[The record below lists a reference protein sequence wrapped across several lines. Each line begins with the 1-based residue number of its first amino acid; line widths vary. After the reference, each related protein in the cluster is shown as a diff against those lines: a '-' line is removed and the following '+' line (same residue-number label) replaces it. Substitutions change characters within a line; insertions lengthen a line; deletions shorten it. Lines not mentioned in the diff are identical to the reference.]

1 MVTVYAIFAL
11 FAWVVYRCGYDFI
24 DNPLAVLL
32 SGFVMVGLE
41 QLEAL
46 DLLIWLR
53 SGAATASAARC
64 DESSISRRAQSAL
77 KAFKLNLQRGN
88 EFRLCGDQTLLRLQ
102 RLVHQQARF
111 LGYRPLRLEAT
122 HYVRHQL
129 SHPPIH
135 GWMLGPCHHRGY
147 AALLSLLEERIVDA
161 WVTSDLQDLPDHPR
175 FKVIPLWDW
184 PGELVV
190 DSCHPLS
197 GERRLSRSD
206 LDRFPSL
213 TLPADLYPELA
224 RVIHAKG
231 FGKARRLSRY
241 DVGSWHGLTQ
251 DAATISYGSCLTLQ
265 MDTNLTRL
273 DWDLGLTGG
282 EALIVLSEWTEQPA
296 FALLLED
303 LRRRQLLL
311 QQRHPQLVGH
321 L

>member
-1 MVTVYAIFAL
+1 MAVCLPGFL
-11 FAWVVYRCGYDFI
+11 VV
-24 DNPLAVLL
+24 
-32 SGFVMVGLE
+32 SLE

-53 SGAATASAARC
+53 SGAATARVAQC
-64 DESSISRRAQSAL
+64 DESSISRRTQSAL
-77 KAFKLNLQRGN
+77 KAFKLKLQRGR
-88 EFRLCGDQTLLRLQ
+88 EFLLCGDQTLLRLQ

-122 HYVRHQL
+122 QYVRRQL
-129 SHPPIH
+129 SHPPIP

-147 AALLSLLEERIVDA
+147 ATLLSLLEDRIVDA

-175 FKVIPLWDW
+175 FQVIPLWDW

-190 DSCHPLS
+190 DPSHPLS

-213 TLPADLYPELA
+213 ALPIDLYPELA

-231 FGKARRLSRY
+231 FGKPRQLSRY
-241 DVGSWHGLTQ
+241 DVGSWDGLIQ
-251 DAATISYGSCLTLQ
+251 DAVTISYGSCLTLAI
-265 MDTNLTRL
+265 DSNLTRL

-282 EALIVLSEWTEQPA
+282 EALIVLREWTEQPA

>member
-1 MVTVYAIFAL
+1 MV
-11 FAWVVYRCGYDFI
+11 
-24 DNPLAVLL
+24 
-32 SGFVMVGLE
+32 SLE

-53 SGAATASAARC
+53 SGSAAACAAQC

-77 KAFKLNLQRGN
+77 KAFKLKLQRRY
-88 EFRLCGDQTLLRLQ
+88 EFLLSGDQTLLRSQ
-102 RLVHQQARF
+102 RFVHQQARF

-122 HYVRHQL
+122 HYIRRQL
-129 SHPPIH
+129 TWPPVP

-147 AALLSLLEERIVDA
+147 ATLLALLEDRIVDA
-161 WVTSDLQDLPDHPR
+161 WISSDLQDLPDHPR
-175 FKVIPLWDW
+175 FEVIPLWDW

-213 TLPADLYPELA
+213 ILPADLYPELA
-224 RVIHAKG
+224 RVINDKG
-231 FGKARRLSRY
+231 FGRHCSLSRY
-241 DVGSWHGLTQ
+241 DVGSWDGLTQ
-251 DAATISYGSCLTLQ
+251 DAVTICYGSCLTLEN
-265 MDTNLTRL
+265 DISLTCL
-273 DWDLGLTGG
+273 DWDMGLIGG
-282 EALIVLSEWTEQPA
+282 EALIVLREWTEQPA